1 MDLRQYRYF
10 QAVAEELHFG
20 RAARRLGISQPSLS
34 LQIQRLERDLG
45 TALLKRTKR
54 RVELTPSGAV
64 LVERARAVLEA
75 AQRAEAEVKRVGR
88 GERDRLAL
96 GYMSAAMLP
105 MFPAALQRFFAAYPE
120 VEVRFEQNGSGAQLR
135 RVVAGEVDLGFVDLA
150 RRAPEAGEREAALA
164 HELVSHERLMAALP
178 PRHALAGRAIIRL
191 AELANDPFVTLPRE
205 PATGFFDQII
215 QLCRTAGFSPLIRH
229 EAPDLPVM
237 LALIAS
243 GRGVALVPDCVEPLW
258 PEGIAFRRLSERAWI
273 DVSMIW
279 RKDNPSQAL
288 GALVAAIREETA
300 HLRRGAEPERTGRV
314 VKLKRAAS

>member
-20 RAARRLGISQPSLS
+20 RAAKRLGISQPSLS

-45 TALLKRTKR
+45 TVLLKRTKR

-64 LVERARAVLEA
+64 LAERARAVLEA

-105 MFPAALQRFFAAYPE
+105 MFPAALRRFF
-120 VEVRFEQNGSGAQLR
+120 
-135 RVVAGEVDLGFVDLA
+135 AGEVDLGFVDLA
-150 RRAPEAGEREAALA
+150 RRAPEAGEGEAALA
-164 HELVSHERLMAALP
+164 HELVSHERLMVALP
-178 PRHALAGRAIIRL
+178 PRHALANRAIIRL

-215 QLCRTAGFSPLIRH
+215 QLCRTAGFSPMIRH

-258 PEGIAFRRLSERAWI
+258 PEGIAFRRLAERAWI

-300 HLRRGAEPERTGRV
+300 HLRRGADPERAGRV
-314 VKLKRAAS
+314 VKLKRRA

>member
-1 MDLRQYRYF
+1 
-10 QAVAEELHFG
+10 
-20 RAARRLGISQPSLS
+20 
-34 LQIQRLERDLG
+34 
-45 TALLKRTKR
+45 
-54 RVELTPSGAV
+54 
-64 LVERARAVLEA
+64 
-75 AQRAEAEVKRVGR
+75 
-88 GERDRLAL
+88 
-96 GYMSAAMLP
+96 MSAAMLP

-135 RVVAGEVDLGFVDLA
+135 RVVAGEIDLGFVDLA
-150 RRAPEAGEREAALA
+150 RRAPEGEGEAALA
-164 HELVSHERLMAALP
+164 HELVSHERLMVALP
-178 PRHALAGRAIIRL
+178 PQHTLASRAIIRL

-258 PEGIAFRRLSERAWI
+258 PEGIAFRRLAERAWI

-288 GALVAAIREETA
+288 TALVTAIREETA
-300 HLRRGAEPERTGRV
+300 HLRRGAEPDRGRV
-314 VKLKRAAS
+314 VKLRRAVS

>member
-1 MDLRQYRYF
+1 MDLRQYRYY

-20 RAARRLGISQPSLS
+20 RAAKRLRISQPSLS

-45 TALLKRTKR
+45 TQLLKRTKR

-64 LVERARAVLEA
+64 LAERARTVLEA
-75 AQRAEAEVKRVGR
+75 AARAEAEVKRVGR

-105 MFPAALQRFFAAYPE
+105 MFPAALRRFFAAYPE

-135 RVVAGEVDLGFVDLA
+135 RVVAGEIDLGFVDLA
-150 RRAPEAGEREAALA
+150 HRAPDGEGEVPLA
-164 HELVSHERLMAALP
+164 HERISHERLMVALP
-178 PRHALAGRAIIRL
+178 PQHALASRANIRL

-243 GRGVALVPDCVEPLW
+243 GRGVALVPDCVAPLW
-258 PEGIAFRRLSERAWI
+258 PEGIAFRRLAERAWI

-279 RKDNPSQAL
+279 RKDNPSQSL
-288 GALVAAIREETA
+288 TALVAAMREETA
-300 HLRRGAEPERTGRV
+300 HLRRGAEPERGRV
-314 VKLKRAAS
+314 VKLRRAAS